1 MCNMTL
7 KKDLF
12 SEGIPKI
19 KKSEKIITYESSTTT
34 ACIVPASVDL
44 CFVFLRKFRCVVL
57 G

>member
-1 MCNMTL
+1 MTL